1 MPPEEL
7 SAELR
12 QLLHFRPWP
21 PGDTFSP
28 YVIGYLDKTSVLRLQ
43 AVALELNNAILTA
56 QLKANVQQQEILKNV
71 GR

>member
-21 PGDTFSP
+21 PGDSFSP
-28 YVIGYLDKTSVLRLQ
+28 WVLNQLDRNSLIRLQ
-43 AVALELNNAILTA
+43 TVALELENAILNA
-56 QLKANVQQQEILKNV
+56 QLKANVQKQEILKGV
-71 GR
+71 KQ